1 MAEESLINFKA
12 IIGGDEFPMRIK
24 ETEVESVKQMVAEVN
39 KKLNHFQ
46 INYKD
51 RKKTDWLS
59 MTLLTYAFENYKL
72 EQGRL
77 SDESQQYLDALE
89 EKLSALVS

>member
-1 MAEESLINFKA
+1 MAEEGLINFKA
-12 IIGGDEFPMRIK
+12 VIGGDEFPLKIK
-24 ETEVESVKQMVAEVN
+24 ESEVENVKQMVAEVN

-46 INYKD
+46 ISYKD

-77 SDESQQYLDALE
+77 SEEAQQYLDTLE